1 MSKKSWHLD
10 RRTFLRGTG
19 VACALPYLEAMGAS
33 TAKNEAPKRMCF
45 VYFPNG
51 ACEPGQPKEE
61 TKRYRFFPDQEG
73 RDYKNNFSLEPFN
86 RFRDDMT
93 ILGGLSH
100 PRSRQLL
107 GHIAGDTWLT
117 GGDVR
122 NTYKNNISVDQVFAG
137 HVGKETRYRSFAFS
151 ADGGVGYKS
160 RVTSL
165 SFDPLG
171 NAIPTEHQH
180 RQVFERYFNPNGN
193 GSTEARRKELQRG
206 RKIVDL
212 VFGNSKD
219 LKRNLGKSD
228 QEKMDQYL
236 TSLDSVEKQ
245 IQKNEEWLDI
255 PLKNADYS
263 KLNFDLDPAK
273 NAETYVR
280 SMYDLMV
287 LAYEMDLTR
296 AITFQVARED
306 GMGFGENY
314 PKLAIGSKKGHHGI
328 SHSNDPMLWSTYD
341 NWLAKQQAYFLG
353 RMKEVKDEHGS
364 LLDNTQVLWG
374 SSQAHTHNAR
384 NLPLVLAGGKNMGV
398 NHGSYQ
404 RFEDKT
410 PMTNLFVSM
419 LNAAGVHRSKFS
431 DSTGKLPG
439 DIFS

>member
-10 RRTFLRGTG
+10 RRTFLHGIG
-19 VACALPYLEAMGAS
+19 VACALPYLEAMGAEK
-33 TAKNEAPKRMCF
+33 AKSEAPKRMCF

-51 ACEPGQPKEE
+51 ACEPGKTKEE
-61 TKRYRFFPDQEG
+61 LKQYRFFPDQEG
-73 RDYKNNFSLEPFN
+73 RDYKNNFSLQPFN
-86 RFRDDMT
+86 GFRDDMT

-122 NTYKNNISVDQVFAG
+122 TTYKNNISIDQVFAG
-137 HVGKETRYRSFAFS
+137 HVGKNTRYRSFAFS

-160 RVTSL
+160 RVSSL
-165 SFDPLG
+165 SFDSLG
-171 NAIPTEHQH
+171 NAIPSEHQH
-180 RQVFERYFNPNGN
+180 RQIFERYFNPAGN
-193 GSTEARRKELQRG
+193 GTTEARRKELRRG
-206 RKIVDL
+206 KKIVDL

-219 LKRNLGKSD
+219 LKRKLGKSD

-236 TSLDSVEKQ
+236 SSLDSVEKQ

-255 PLKNADYS
+255 PLKDADFS

-280 SMYDLMV
+280 SMYDLIV

-296 AITFQVARED
+296 SITFQLARED

-314 PKLAIGSKKGHHGI
+314 PKLALGAKKGHHGI
-328 SHSNDPMLWSTYD
+328 SHANDAKLWSTYD
-341 NWLAKQQAYFLG
+341 NWLAKQQAYFLT

-384 NLPLVLAGGKNMGV
+384 NLPLVLAGGKNMGLK
-398 NHGSYQ
+398 HGSYVKYT
-404 RFEDKT
+404 EKT
-410 PMTNLFVSM
+410 PMSNLFVSM
-419 LNAAGVHRSKFS
+419 LNAADIQRKRFS
-431 DSTGKLPG
+431 DSTGSLPG
-439 DIFS
+439 KIFT